1 MRVILAGIKRLDAAA
16 RVALCVLALFYVLA
30 LLAPVIA
37 PYSQSHQVDI
47 VNMSNRP
54 PSMDHLFGTD
64 RFSRDL
70 LSRTLYG
77 ARVSLTVATLA
88 VLVSAIVGTLYGLT
102 AAAAGGALDT
112 LLMRVLD
119 ALLSIPRVLLLVAI
133 LALWS
138 PVPLGMLI
146 LLLGFTGWFG
156 VSRLVRAEALTLR
169 ERDFVTAARSLG
181 AGTGRITLRH
191 LLPNV
196 LTPVIVATTLA
207 AGNVIALEAGLS
219 FLGIG
224 AREPAASLGTM
235 FQDGTE
241 AFAGTWWAALFP
253 GAVIV
258 TTVLCFNILG
268 DALRSLLDPRQL
280 PRERTGTVSAAIAP
294 PAPPAPAGN
303 QSF

>member
-1 MRVILAGIKRLDAAA
+1 MRVMLAAIKRLDAAA
-16 RVALCVLALFYVLA
+16 RVALGMLTLFYVLA

-54 PSMDHLFGTD
+54 PSMDHPFGTD
-64 RFSRDL
+64 RFSRDV

-88 VLVSAIVGTLYGLT
+88 VLVSAFVGTFYGL
-102 AAAAGGALDT
+102 AAAAIGGAIDT

-119 ALLSIPRVLLLVAI
+119 ALLAIPRVLLLIAI

-146 LLLGFTGWFG
+146 LLLGLTGWFG

-169 ERDFVTAARSLG
+169 ERDFVVAARSVG
-181 AGTGRITLRH
+181 AGTGRIMWRH

-196 LTPVIVATTLA
+196 LAPVTVATTLA
-207 AGNVIALEAGLS
+207 VGNVIALEAGLS
-219 FLGIG
+219 YLGIG
-224 AREPAASLGTM
+224 VRPPSPSWGNIMLEGYEQRLRS
-235 FQDGTE
+235 
-241 AFAGTWWAALFP
+241 WWLVVFP
-253 GAVIV
+253 GIAIV
-258 TTVLCFNILG
+258 TTVLAVNVVGERFRE
-268 DALRSLLDPRQL
+268 ALDPRL
-280 PRERTGTVSAAIAP
+280 RP
-294 PAPPAPAGN
+294 PV
-303 QSF
+303 